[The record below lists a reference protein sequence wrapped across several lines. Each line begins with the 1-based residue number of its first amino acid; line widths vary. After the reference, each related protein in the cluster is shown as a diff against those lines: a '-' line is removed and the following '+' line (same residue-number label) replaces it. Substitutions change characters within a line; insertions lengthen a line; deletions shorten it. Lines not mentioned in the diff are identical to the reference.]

1 MPCQDLGHQRETTSL
16 ITLGSAGNLFH
27 EPTRLLG
34 SGDFLVFRF
43 FLNKPSLES
52 FILERFFTELGDQ
65 FNSSLSQCFHLCFH
79 KGCSVRAVIF
89 LEICSWWCSQN
100 HQSKLQSFQSAANH
114 SVNQGCSSISL
125 FPK

>member
-16 ITLGSAGNLFH
+16 VSLGSAGNLFH
-27 EPTRLLG
+27 KPTRLLG

-65 FNSSLSQCFHLCFH
+65 FNSSLSQCFHLCFL
-79 KGCSVRAVIF
+79 KGILHQKIF
-89 LEICSWWCSQN
+89 YRLNLIFWI
-100 HQSKLQSFQSAANH
+100 
-114 SVNQGCSSISL
+114 VYITMGCGIARFGRKGL
-125 FPK
+125 KTTET

>member
-16 ITLGSAGNLFH
+16 VSLGSAGNLFH
-27 EPTRLLG
+27 KPTRLLG

-65 FNSSLSQCFHLCFH
+65 FNSSLSQCFHLCFLEC
-79 KGCSVRAVIF
+79 CSVRAVIF
-89 LEICSWWCSQN
+89 LEYYN
-100 HQSKLQSFQSAANH
+100 EF
-114 SVNQGCSSISL
+114 SL
-125 FPK
+125 MASL

>member
-16 ITLGSAGNLFH
+16 VSLGSAGNLFH

-52 FILERFFTELGDQ
+52 FILESFFTELGDQ
-65 FNSSLSQCFHLCFH
+65 FNSSLSQFTKLTISGRLRDILSQRHIVPTAFFGRQIVPDDKMSHFLPMGHLFD
-79 KGCSVRAVIF
+79 F
-89 LEICSWWCSQN
+89 LPGDKMSC
-100 HQSKLQSFQSAANH
+100 
-114 SVNQGCSSISL
+114 
-125 FPK
+125 